1 VQELTR
7 LAEPITAF
15 IDLIRQISS
24 QTNLLALNAAI
35 EAARAGEQ
43 GRGFAV
49 VADEVRA
56 LAKRTADSTAEI
68 DGLLG
73 TLAKRTGLVTHQM
86 RASLDVSQQS
96 VSRIGVARTSFG
108 LIRDSVDVIRD
119 MNTQIATAAEEQHQV
134 AEGINLHISQI
145 HGDAQRVAELA
156 ESARLKSSGLAGLS
170 AELDSLVRRFRT

>member
-1 VQELTR
+1 QSI
-7 LAEPITAF
+7 LAT
-15 IDLIRQISS
+15 IRSIAE

-68 DGLLG
+68 DTLLG
-73 TLAKRTGLVTHQM
+73 NLAKRTKSVAQQM
-86 RASLDVSQQS
+86 NASLDVSQQS
-96 VSRIGVARTSFG
+96 VTKIGQARSSFG
-108 LIRDSVDVIRD
+108 QIRESVDVIRD

-134 AEGINLHISQI
+134 AEDINRHISQI
-145 HGDAQRVAELA
+145 HGDAQLIATLSD
-156 ESARLKSSGLAGLS
+156 SARADSSSLASLS
-170 AELDSLVRRFRT
+170 NELDALVRKFKT